1 MFSDI
6 KELNEGADEVE
17 GSQASRFDDLKD
29 LVNKA
34 IEDPEGTP
42 DRYSIV
48 ELSPELNYRIM
59 TEKRTQLLKELK
71 RDPDLDSITALA
83 ERVGRRLD
91 AVSRDLKI
99 LENHGFIDL
108 EKKGRQKVP
117 KLISGRLVV
126 SF

>member
-1 MFSDI
+1 MFGEIEEIDQETE
-6 KELNEGADEVE
+6 KRKGP
-17 GSQASRFDDLKD
+17 QTSRFGDLRE
-29 LVNKA
+29 LVNEA

-42 DRYSIV
+42 DRYSII
-48 ELSPELNYRIM
+48 ELSPELNYKVM

-71 RDPDLDSITALA
+71 QDPDIDSITELS
-83 ERVGRRLD
+83 EKVERRLD

-99 LENHGFIDL
+99 LENYGFIDL

-117 KLISGRLVV
+117 KLVSGRLVV